1 MIHVIQN
8 NVSKF
13 DRFMERLNGN
23 PILEGFTLPKMMWV
37 NEPELWKKVDV
48 FVLPK
53 DYVRY
58 CLTGK
63 IHMEYSDAAST
74 LLLSQKHM
82 IGQKTLEIH
91 LI

>member
-1 MIHVIQN
+1 
-8 NVSKF
+8 
-13 DRFMERLNGN
+13 
-23 PILEGFTLPKMMWV
+23 MMWV
-37 NEPELWKKVDV
+37 STHEPELWKKVDV

-58 CLTGK
+58 RLTGK

-74 LLLSQKHM
+74 LLNPKRM
-82 IGQKTLEIH
+82 IGQKKLEIH